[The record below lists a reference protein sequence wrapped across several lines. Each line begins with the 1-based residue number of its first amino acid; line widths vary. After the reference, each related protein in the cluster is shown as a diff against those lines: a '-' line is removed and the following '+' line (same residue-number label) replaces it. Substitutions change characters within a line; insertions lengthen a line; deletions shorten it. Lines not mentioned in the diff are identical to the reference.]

1 VKEKGTMLEVIPN
14 TIARKYGIELKGTP
28 SIHRDGR
35 MIKATWNTSEGES
48 FTFCSTGHWDIE
60 RDDGD
65 YIAGH
70 TTPPTQKSWGNR
82 SAKLY
87 WPA

>member
-1 VKEKGTMLEVIPN
+1 MKEKTTLLNVSPN

-28 SIHRDGR
+28 AIYRDGR
-35 MIKATWNTSEGES
+35 TIKATWYTREGES
-48 FTFCSTGHWDIE
+48 FTFYSKGHWDIE
-60 RDDGD
+60 RDNGD

-70 TTPPTQKSWGNR
+70 TTLPTQKSWMNR

-87 WPA
+87 